1 MYVGI
6 SIRDEATRTLS
17 RIDTT
22 MNSLESHFRRF
33 GSSINS
39 SFHGMN
45 GLNSRIDASAGNM
58 RTLQR
63 YTSQLEREMSEA
75 RSEMQRMTQRISD
88 AEAETESLRN
98 EMQRVNN
105 QVNNANKSMG
115 IFGFTAGKVK
125 NTIIGIGTAI
135 GAVKV
140 IEKSISMVNSAVD
153 GAIKRV
159 DTLSGFP
166 VVMDKMGYSS
176 ELAKTSINKLSEGIQ
191 GLPTTLDGIVAS
203 TQSITLMTGDLD
215 KATDTALALNNAFI
229 ASGSG
234 TADAERGLVQYV
246 QMLSKG
252 KVDMVS
258 WQTLQETMGFALNK
272 TAEAF
277 GYTGKSAQR
286 DLYTALQKGKVSFND
301 FNNKLIK
308 LNNGVGGFAEI
319 AKDSSA
325 GISTA
330 MGNMNTA
337 VVRGVAGVIQSV
349 QEVLAGTSLKS
360 IENVFGLIGNG
371 FSKTL
376 GLVAEK
382 IKGIDAKKLGDNLTQ
397 GLETVKSVAIPTFE
411 AVKTGLGWMIDNK
424 DMVISATAGIAGGFA
439 ALKVITFV
447 KTALDLYKASTFA
460 STFATHGF
468 NAALRANPIGLV
480 VTGIGL
486 LIAAGVYLYQNWDT
500 VRAKTGALWDKLGA
514 FKGVATLVLGPIGQI
529 IRTAVTMAENWD
541 NTKSVWENVWN
552 GIKISAANAV
562 NDVIGSVNWLI
573 EKINS
578 IPGVNFPIIPKVEW
592 GNVNNGQGQKA
603 INKVSAGGFAPEHAT
618 GLERVPYDGYFAK
631 LHKDE
636 SVLTAQQSNALRSAG
651 MLSQNSDG
659 TPELNIGGGGTTQ
672 QGSNVGGGGHQF
684 VFNITGDNP
693 VDIAQK
699 VREIISD
706 VLGEELQIM

>member
-1 MYVGI
+1 MSNSLRDMYVGI

-45 GLNSRIDASAGNM
+45 GLNSRIDASANNM
-58 RTLQR
+58 RILQR
-63 YTSQLEREMSEA
+63 YTNRLEQEMSEA

-115 IFGFTAGKVK
+115 IFGSTAGKVK

-140 IEKSISMVNSAVD
+140 VEKGISMVNGAVD

-286 DLYTALQKGKVSFND
+286 DLYTALQKGKVSFDD

-360 IENVFGLIGNG
+360 IENVFGLIGKG

-382 IKGIDAKKLGDNLTQ
+382 IKGIDGKKLGDKLSQ
-397 GLETVKSVAIPTFE
+397 GFKTVKSIAIP
-411 AVKTGLGWMIDNK
+411 AIDAIKTGLGWLIEHK
-424 DMVISATAGIAGGFA
+424 EAVIAVGGGIATGFA
-439 ALKVITFV
+439 AFKGI
-447 KTALDLYKASTFA
+447 
-460 STFATHGF
+460 
-468 NAALRANPIGLV
+468 NAAIDAFKTIKSFAGAFTMLSNPVGIAALAIGGLVMAGIYLYRNWDTIKAKALELWQTLRENPMMAMVAGPIGA
-480 VTGIGL
+480 
-486 LIAAGVYLYQNWDT
+486 LISAGVYLYNNWDT
-500 VRAKTGALWDKLGA
+500 IKERAIGLWTTITEKFAEIKQSVSDFVQPAIGW
-514 FKGVATLVLGPIGQI
+514 FETIGQKW
-529 IRTAVTMAENWD
+529 ND
-541 NTKSVWENVWN
+541 FKSSLSNFKVPQWVSTV
-552 GIKISAANAV
+552 GSK
-562 NDVIGSVNWLI
+562 IGSL
-573 EKINS
+573 
-578 IPGVNFPIIPKVEW
+578 
-592 GNVNNGQGQKA
+592 
-603 INKVSAGGFAPEHAT
+603 AGG
-618 GLERVPYDGYFAK
+618 G
-631 LHKDE
+631 
-636 SVLTAQQSNALRSAG
+636 
-651 MLSQNSDG
+651 
-659 TPELNIGGGGTTQ
+659 
-672 QGSNVGGGGHQF
+672 
-684 VFNITGDNP
+684 VF
-693 VDIAQK
+693 K
-699 VREIISD
+699 KII
-706 VLGEELQIM
+706 